1 MWLPLYPKHE
11 GKTHNFMSK
20 RIMLPFRVDI
30 YPLGRQTTKLEYP
43 MQNSFTSW
51 TWRNLNFWKIKTM
64 VNVVLIYFAEIT
76 LVNYFNVWLILIMFI
91 TISAVLFEDAV
102 ILGAASDG
110 VTYKP
115 PSEDIK
121 KSVQNLPFC
130 IVERTVSCLTVI

>member
-1 MWLPLYPKHE
+1 
-11 GKTHNFMSK
+11 MS
-20 RIMLPFRVDI
+20 
-30 YPLGRQTTKLEYP
+30 
-43 MQNSFTSW
+43 
-51 TWRNLNFWKIKTM
+51 
-64 VNVVLIYFAEIT
+64 
-76 LVNYFNVWLILIMFI
+76 I

-115 PSEDIK
+115 PSEDTK

>member
-1 MWLPLYPKHE
+1 
-11 GKTHNFMSK
+11 
-20 RIMLPFRVDI
+20 
-30 YPLGRQTTKLEYP
+30 
-43 MQNSFTSW
+43 
-51 TWRNLNFWKIKTM
+51 
-64 VNVVLIYFAEIT
+64 
-76 LVNYFNVWLILIMFI
+76 MFI

-130 IVERTVSCLTVI
+130 IVERTVSC

>member
-1 MWLPLYPKHE
+1 
-11 GKTHNFMSK
+11 
-20 RIMLPFRVDI
+20 
-30 YPLGRQTTKLEYP
+30 
-43 MQNSFTSW
+43 
-51 TWRNLNFWKIKTM
+51 M
-64 VNVVLIYFAEIT
+64 VIVVLIYFAEIT
-76 LVNYFNVWLILIMFI
+76 FNLVNYFNVWLILIMFI

-115 PSEDIK
+115 PSEDTK